1 MKGKK
6 AIVFTESTETAQY
19 LYEELKE
26 IYGER
31 IIYFSG
37 QSSAALKVEIE
48 DSFNPKFK
56 DKNNDKYDLLITTDV
71 LQKVSTCIVR
81 MFLWIMIFPGILLAL
96 CSV

>member
-1 MKGKK
+1 M
-6 AIVFTESTETAQY
+6 
-19 LYEELKE
+19 KE

-71 LQKVSTCIVR
+71 LAEGINLHRANVLVNYD
-81 MFLWIMIFPGILLAL
+81 LPGIPPAL